1 MARLRTDWILFLTI
15 VAMVFF
21 GLVMLYSASSAVAE
35 LRYHVAPYYF
45 VVRQIGWAFVSFL
58 VLMYFKRM
66 DYQRSGCYRVGVLRA
81 WESCWGCWWWCIL
94 SIARAPLVLNCRA
107 SDRFTV
113 GIRQAR
119 VDSFSGVLHRA
130 AHAHYPSTAAR

>member
-45 VVRQIGWAFVSFL
+45 EVRQIGWAVVSFVVLDL
-58 VLMYFKRM
+58 VTPKVAVWKEICEKQNLALAIFL
-66 DYQRSGCYRVGVLRA
+66 GA
-81 WESCWGCWWWCIL
+81 
-94 SIARAPLVLNCRA
+94 IAIGMAIIIA
-107 SDRFTV
+107 SAIH
-113 GIRQAR
+113 G
-119 VDSFSGVLHRA
+119 
-130 AHAHYPSTAAR
+130 

>member
-45 VVRQIGWAFVSFL
+45 VVRQICWAVVSFM

-66 DYQRSGCYRVGVLRA
+66 DYRRLNSPA
-81 WESCWGCWWWCIL
+81 W
-94 SIARAPLVLNCRA
+94 A
-107 SDRFTV
+107 
-113 GIRQAR
+113 
-119 VDSFSGVLHRA
+119 FSGLGIVLGFAGAGVFCRSAHASLVQAAGRRIISAFRICEAGADFVSGVFHRA
-130 AHAHYPSTAAR
+130 ARAHYQ